1 MSGVFQSEVTAMKK
15 LAVLFVMLF
24 SALAF
29 AQNKNF
35 EIKGHVIG
43 ESTTDFLAKE
53 PAVKGALDN
62 CLAEQSNPKS
72 RWYKQHK
79 KECQATILAFTGG
92 SRGFLGNNPQWLF
105 DGGKLVKAYMD
116 STDSNVPLG
125 ALASQGRSEYHTPQ
139 AALAELIG
147 KLGQPTS
154 DIPTEV
160 QNGFGAKW
168 TLHEFLWTPPGVI
181 VSLDTYPA
189 SVLPESVPG
198 HILGEWKLT
207 AETNGEFE
215 KEKAAVTP
223 KSGLLDK

>member
-1 MSGVFQSEVTAMKK
+1 MKK
-15 LAVLFVMLF
+15 FAVLFVLLF
-24 SALAF
+24 SASAF
-29 AQNKNF
+29 AQNKKF

-43 ESTTDFLAKE
+43 ESTADFLAKE

-72 RWYKQHK
+72 RWYKHHK
-79 KECQATILAFTGG
+79 KECQGTILAFTGG
-92 SRGFLGNNPQWLF
+92 SRGFLGGNPQWLF
-105 DGGKLVKAYMD
+105 DGGKLVRAYMD
-116 STDSNVPLG
+116 STDSKVVISVLV
-125 ALASQGRSEYHTPQ
+125 SQGRSEYHWPQ
-139 AALAELIG
+139 AVLEELIG

-154 DIPTEV
+154 DTPTEV

-189 SVLPESVPG
+189 SVLPESVPS
-198 HILGEWKLT
+198 HSLGEWKLT
-207 AETNGEFE
+207 AETTGEFE
-215 KEKAAVTP
+215 KEKAEVTP